1 MTLAGD
7 EVPMEKPSQEESLA
21 TEQASQIM
29 NASGGSTVQG
39 VEAEIEEQVEE
50 EQPAAYSTG
59 LAEFQTQTAKQTVDL
74 SVHRK
79 QSDGGSGQQRE
90 EAAVVES
97 KSPSPPHEEDRQSQR
112 GSNLSNASKSSMRSM
127 SEGDLKEPSKSSLRT
142 DLIDPS
148 KTSVKS
154 GLKDASKSSV
164 KSGLKD
170 ASKVSVKSNASSGSH
185 VSKSSRKTKE
195 AALTSSNSSVKG
207 EAVQGT
213 TSGVGSA
220 RAAEEGGE
228 SGTPPVLEPSASQDP
243 SEGSTHGDGDGEKME
258 LSKTAE
264 DGEVNRE
271 EGSTEEQLPKQGE
284 EEEGAVADSLY
295 EGEAPETD
303 NQEPLTDTSIQV
315 RFIHVPTT

>member
-7 EVPMEKPSQEESLA
+7 EIPMEKPSQEESLA

-39 VEAEIEEQVEE
+39 VEDEIEEQVEE
-50 EQPAAYSTG
+50 EQPAAYPAG

-164 KSGLKD
+164 KSSLKD

-185 VSKSSRKTKE
+185 VSKSSRKTKG
-195 AALTSSNSSVKG
+195 AALTSSNSFVKG

-213 TSGVGSA
+213 TSEVGGA
-220 RAAEEGGE
+220 RAAGEGE
-228 SGTPPVLEPSASQDP
+228 SGTPPVPEPSATQDP
-243 SEGSTHGDGDGEKME
+243 SEGSTQDDGDGEKME

-271 EGSTEEQLPKQGE
+271 EGSTEEQLLKPGE
-284 EEEGAVADSLY
+284 EEEGAVAESLY
-295 EGEAPETD
+295 EREAPETD
-303 NQEPLTDTSIQV
+303 DQEPLTDTSIQV